1 MSEKVYRSE
10 LTPVSFLRRSAYMF
24 PEKTAVVYGGRRYSY
39 SELEERVN
47 RLASRLR
54 DSGLEKGERVAFLC
68 PNTPPM
74 LEGHFAVPAAGLVLV
89 AINTRLGR
97 DEVTYIVEHSGA
109 KMVFVDAELEALL
122 DDVDSEVE
130 RVRIDD
136 TGEPGDPYEDY
147 LAEGSPE
154 PVESVLED
162 EEETISI
169 NYTSGT
175 TGRPKGVMYTH
186 RGAYLSALGNAIEIG
201 MGYETR
207 YFWTL
212 PMFHCN
218 GWTYPW
224 AVTAVAATHVCLRKV
239 EPPRI
244 WELFEEESITHY
256 CAAPT
261 VQIGIVNEDAAH
273 QLETPVIAAIAG
285 APPSPT
291 LLGGLLDLNIRPMH
305 IYGLTETYGPITTS
319 GVHPEWEDLDME
331 ERARRMA
338 RQGQGYC
345 TSDLVRV
352 VDENMQDVERDGET
366 MGEIVMHGNMV
377 AKGYF
382 ENEEATEEA
391 FEGGWYHSGDVAVWH
406 PDGYIEIRDR
416 DKDIIISGG
425 ENISTIEVEQAV
437 SRHPAV
443 MEAAVVAIPDEKW
456 GERPKAFVVLK
467 KDQEATEEEII
478 DFCKDHIARFKAPAA
493 VEFGELPKTSTGKVQ
508 KFVLRDKEW
517 SGAKSRS
524 TGARKPVEIFVLL
537 AVLTCVAC
545 IVVGLRRLHCGP
557 WRSLAARRSY
567 SSCARSGGGL

>member
-1 MSEKVYRSE
+1 VARKEPRPIYSVGEIRKENSVSEKVYRSE

-24 PEKTAVVYGGRRYSY
+24 PEKTAVVYGERRYSY
-39 SELEERVN
+39 GELEERVN
-47 RLASRLR
+47 RLSSRLQ
-54 DSGLEKGERVAFLC
+54 DAGLQKGDRVAWLC

-74 LEGHFAVPAAGLVLV
+74 LEAHFAVPAAGLVLV
-89 AINTRLGR
+89 AINTRLGK
-97 DEVTYIVEHSGA
+97 DEVSYIVDHSGA
-109 KMVFVDAELEALL
+109 KMVFVDAELEELL
-122 DDVDSEVE
+122 ADVDGVE
-130 RVRIDD
+130 IVRIDD
-136 TGEPGDPYEDY
+136 TGEQEDPYEDY

-154 PVESVLED
+154 PAPDLLED

-207 YFWTL
+207 YLWTL

-218 GWTYPW
+218 GWTFPW
-224 AVTAVAATHVCLRKV
+224 AVTAVSGTHVCLRKV

-244 WELFEEESITHY
+244 WELFEDEGITHY

-261 VQIGIVNEDAAH
+261 VQIGIVNEEAAH
-273 QLETPVIAAIAG
+273 RLETPITAAIAG
-285 APPSPT
+285 AAPSPT
-291 LLGGLLDLNIRPMH
+291 LLSGLIELNIRPMH
-305 IYGLTETYGPITTS
+305 IYGLTETYGPMTTS
-319 GVHPEWEDLDME
+319 GIHPEWEELDMD
-331 ERARRMA
+331 ERARLMA
-338 RQGQGYC
+338 RQGQGY
-345 TSDLVRV
+345 TTADLVRV
-352 VDENMQDVERDGET
+352 VDENMNDVERDGET

-382 ENEEATEEA
+382 ENEEATQEA

-456 GERPKAFVVLK
+456 GERPKAFVMLK
-467 KDQEATEEEII
+467 KGQEATEEEII
-478 DFCKDHIARFKAPAA
+478 DFCKGHIARFKAPEA
-493 VEFGELPKTSTGKVQ
+493 VEFTELPKTSTGKVQ

-517 SGAKSRS
+517 EGREKQ
-524 TGARKPVEIFVLL
+524 VN
-537 AVLTCVAC
+537 
-545 IVVGLRRLHCGP
+545 
-557 WRSLAARRSY
+557 
-567 SSCARSGGGL
+567 

>member
-1 MSEKVYRSE
+1 VARTAPGTIYSIGEREKERYMSEKVYRSE

-24 PEKTAVVYGGRRYSY
+24 PEKTAVVYGGRRYTY
-39 SELEERVN
+39 GELEERVN
-47 RLASRLR
+47 RLSSRLR
-54 DSGLEKGERVAFLC
+54 DAGLQKGDRVAFLC

-74 LEGHFAVPAAGLVLV
+74 LEAHFGVPAAGLVLV
-89 AINTRLGR
+89 AINTRLGK
-97 DEVTYIVEHSGA
+97 DEVSYIVGHSGA
-109 KMVFVDAELEALL
+109 KMVFVDAELEGLL
-122 DDVDSEVE
+122 ADVEGVE
-130 RVRIDD
+130 TVRIDD
-136 TGEPGDPYEDY
+136 TGEEGDPYEDY

-154 PVESVLED
+154 PAPDALED

-175 TGRPKGVMYTH
+175 TGQPKGVMYTY
-186 RGAYLSALGNAIEIG
+186 RGAYLCALGNAIEIG

-207 YFWTL
+207 YLWTL

-218 GWTYPW
+218 GWTFPW
-224 AVTAVAATHVCLRKV
+224 AVTAVSGTHVCLRKV
-239 EPPRI
+239 EPQRI
-244 WELFEEESITHY
+244 WELFEQEGITHY

-273 QLETPVIAAIAG
+273 PLETPVTAAIAG

-291 LLGGLLDLNIRPMH
+291 LLGGLLELNIRPMH

-319 GVHPEWEDLDME
+319 GVHPEWEDLEME
-331 ERARRMA
+331 ERARLMS
-338 RQGQGYC
+338 RQGQGY
-345 TSDLVRV
+345 TTADLVRV

-406 PDGYIEIRDR
+406 PDGYVEIRDR
-416 DKDIIISGG
+416 NKDIIVSGG
-425 ENISTIEVEQAV
+425 ENISTIEVEQVV

-467 KDQEATEEEII
+467 KGQEATGEEII
-478 DFCKDHIARFKAPAA
+478 DFCKEHVARFKAPAA

-517 SGAKSRS
+517 ENSEK
-524 TGARKPVEIFVLL
+524 KVN
-537 AVLTCVAC
+537 
-545 IVVGLRRLHCGP
+545 
-557 WRSLAARRSY
+557 
-567 SSCARSGGGL
+567 

>member
-1 MSEKVYRSE
+1 MEPRHIYSVVERRKENSLSEKVYRSE

-24 PEKTAVVYGGRRYSY
+24 PEKTAVVYGERRYSY
-39 SELEERVN
+39 GELEERVD

-54 DSGLEKGERVAFLC
+54 DAGLQKGDRVAFLC

-74 LEGHFAVPAAGLVLV
+74 LEAHFAVPAAGLVLV
-89 AINTRLGR
+89 AINTRLGK
-97 DEVTYIVEHSGA
+97 DEVSYIVEHSGA
-109 KMVFVDAELEALL
+109 KMVFVDVELEELL
-122 DDVDSEVE
+122 ADVDGVE
-130 RVRIDD
+130 TVRIDD
-136 TGEPGDPYEDY
+136 TAEQGDPYEDY

-154 PVESVLED
+154 SAPDVLED

-201 MGYETR
+201 MGYETK
-207 YFWTL
+207 YLWTL

-224 AVTAVAATHVCLRKV
+224 AVTAVSGTHVCLRKV
-239 EPPRI
+239 EPARI
-244 WELFEEESITHY
+244 WELFESEGITHY

-261 VQIGIVNEDAAH
+261 VQIGIVNEEAAH
-273 QLETPVIAAIAG
+273 RLEKPVTAAIAG
-285 APPSPT
+285 AAPSPT
-291 LLGGLLDLNIRPMH
+291 LLSGLIELNIRPMH
-305 IYGLTETYGPITTS
+305 IYGLTETYGPMTTS
-319 GVHPEWEDLDME
+319 GVHPEWEELEMD
-331 ERARRMA
+331 ERARLMA
-338 RQGQGYC
+338 RQGQGYA
-345 TSDLVRV
+345 TADLVRV
-352 VDENMQDVERDGET
+352 VDENMNDVDRDGET

-467 KDQEATEEEII
+467 QGQEATEEEII
-478 DFCKDHIARFKAPAA
+478 DFCKEHIARFKAPEA
-493 VEFGELPKTSTGKVQ
+493 VEFTELPKTSTGKVQ

-517 SGAKSRS
+517 EGREKQ
-524 TGARKPVEIFVLL
+524 VN
-537 AVLTCVAC
+537 
-545 IVVGLRRLHCGP
+545 
-557 WRSLAARRSY
+557 
-567 SSCARSGGGL
+567 

>member
-1 MSEKVYRSE
+1 VANTEPRTIYFTREREKELLLSEKVYRSE

-54 DSGLEKGERVAFLC
+54 DSGLGKGERVAFLC

-122 DDVDSEVE
+122 DDVDDEVE
-130 RVRIDD
+130 RIRIDD

-154 PVESVLED
+154 PTGSVLED

-207 YFWTL
+207 YLWTL

-218 GWTYPW
+218 GWTFPW

-244 WELFEEESITHY
+244 WELFEEENITHY

-273 QLETPVIAAIAG
+273 PLEIPVTAAIAG

-291 LLGGLLDLNIRPMH
+291 LLGGLLELNISPMH

-352 VDENMQDVERDGET
+352 VDDNMQDVERDGET

-391 FEGGWYHSGDVAVWH
+391 FQGGWYHSGDVAVWH
-406 PDGYIEIRDR
+406 PDGYVEIRDR
-416 DKDIIISGG
+416 NKDIIISGG
-425 ENISTIEVEQAV
+425 ENISTIEVEQTVA
-437 SRHPAV
+437 RHPAV
-443 MEAAVVAIPDEKW
+443 MEAAVVAMPDEKW

-467 KDQEATEEEII
+467 KGQEATEEEII

-517 SGAKSRS
+517 
-524 TGARKPVEIFVLL
+524 TGREKQVN
-537 AVLTCVAC
+537 
-545 IVVGLRRLHCGP
+545 
-557 WRSLAARRSY
+557 
-567 SSCARSGGGL
+567 

>member
-1 MSEKVYRSE
+1 LTLSGFCHRGKHGAAAYILQQGEREKEYPLSEKVYRSE

-54 DSGLEKGERVAFLC
+54 DSGLGKGERVAFLC

-109 KMVFVDAELEALL
+109 KMVFVDAELEHLL
-122 DDVDSEVE
+122 EDVDSEVE

-207 YFWTL
+207 YLWTL

-218 GWTYPW
+218 GWTFPW
-224 AVTAVAATHVCLRKV
+224 AVTAVAGTHVCLRKV

-244 WELFEEESITHY
+244 WELFENENITHY

-273 QLETPVIAAIAG
+273 PLERSVTAAIAG

-291 LLGGLLDLNIRPMH
+291 LLGGLIELNIRPMH

-319 GVHPEWEDLDME
+319 GVHPEWEDLDMD
-331 ERARRMA
+331 ERARLMA

-345 TSDLVRV
+345 TADLVRV

-416 DKDIIISGG
+416 NKDIIISGG

-437 SRHPAV
+437 ARHPAV
-443 MEAAVVAIPDEKW
+443 MEAAVVATPDEKW

-467 KDQEATEEEII
+467 KGQEATEEEII

-493 VEFGELPKTSTGKVQ
+493 VEFGDLPKTSTGKVQ

-517 SGAKSRS
+517 AGSEKQ
-524 TGARKPVEIFVLL
+524 VN
-537 AVLTCVAC
+537 
-545 IVVGLRRLHCGP
+545 
-557 WRSLAARRSY
+557 
-567 SSCARSGGGL
+567 

>member
-39 SELEERVN
+39 GEMEERVD

-54 DSGLEKGERVAFLC
+54 ESGLEKGERVAFLC

-74 LEGHFAVPAAGLVLV
+74 LEGSFAVPAAGLVLV

-109 KMVFVDAELEALL
+109 RMVFVDAELESLL
-122 DDVDSEVE
+122 DDVDSGVE

-147 LAEGSPE
+147 LAEGSPG

-175 TGRPKGVMYTH
+175 TGRPKGVMYTY
-186 RGAYLSALGNAIEIG
+186 RGAYLSALGNAIEVG
-201 MGYETR
+201 MGYETT
-207 YFWTL
+207 YLWTL

-218 GWTYPW
+218 GWTFPW
-224 AVTAVAATHVCLRKV
+224 AVTAVSGTHVCLRKV

-244 WELFEEESITHY
+244 WELFEEENITHY

-273 QLETPVIAAIAG
+273 PLERSVTAAIAG

-291 LLGGLLDLNIRPMH
+291 LLGGLLELNIRPMH

-319 GVHPEWEDLDME
+319 GVHPEWEDLDMD
-331 ERARRMA
+331 ERARLMA

-345 TSDLVRV
+345 TADLVRV

-416 DKDIIISGG
+416 NKDIIISGG
-425 ENISTIEVEQAV
+425 ENISTIEVEQVVA
-437 SRHPAV
+437 RHPAV
-443 MEAAVVAIPDEKW
+443 MEAAVVAMPDEKW

-467 KDQEATEEEII
+467 KGQEATEGEII

-493 VEFGELPKTSTGKVQ
+493 VEFGDLPKTSTGKVQ

-517 SGAKSRS
+517 EGHDKQ
-524 TGARKPVEIFVLL
+524 VN
-537 AVLTCVAC
+537 
-545 IVVGLRRLHCGP
+545 
-557 WRSLAARRSY
+557 
-567 SSCARSGGGL
+567 

>member
-1 MSEKVYRSE
+1 MGEKVYRSE

-24 PEKTAVVYGGRRYSY
+24 PEKIAVVYGGRRYSY

-47 RLASRLR
+47 RLSSRLR
-54 DSGLEKGERVAFLC
+54 EAGLEKGDRVAFLC

-89 AINTRLGR
+89 AINTRLGK
-97 DEVTYIVEHSGA
+97 DEVSYIVEHSGA
-109 KMVFVDAELEALL
+109 KMAFVDAELEGLL
-122 DDVDSEVE
+122 ADVDGVE
-130 RVRIDD
+130 TVRIDD
-136 TGEPGDPYEDY
+136 TGEQGDPYEDY

-154 PVESVLED
+154 PVPDVLED

-175 TGRPKGVMYTH
+175 TGRPKGVMYTY

-201 MGYETR
+201 MGYETT
-207 YFWTL
+207 YLWTL

-218 GWTYPW
+218 GWTFPW
-224 AVTAVAATHVCLRKV
+224 AVTAVAGTHVCLRKV

-244 WELFEEESITHY
+244 WELFEEEGITHY

-261 VQIGIVNEDAAH
+261 VQIGIVNEEAAH
-273 QLETPVIAAIAG
+273 PLEAPVTAAIAG

-291 LLGGLLDLNIRPMH
+291 LLGGLLELNIRPMH
-305 IYGLTETYGPITTS
+305 IYGLTETYGPMTTS
-319 GVHPEWEDLDME
+319 GVHPEWEELEMD
-331 ERARRMA
+331 ERAGLMA
-338 RQGQGYC
+338 RQGQGY
-345 TSDLVRV
+345 TTADLVRV
-352 VDENMQDVERDGET
+352 VDENMNDVERDGET

-406 PDGYIEIRDR
+406 PDGYVEIRDR
-416 DKDIIISGG
+416 NKDIIVSGG

-467 KDQEATEEEII
+467 KGQEATEDEII
-478 DFCKDHIARFKAPAA
+478 DFCKERIARFKAPAA
-493 VEFGELPKTSTGKVQ
+493 VEFTELPKTSTGKVQ
-508 KFVLRDKEW
+508 KFVLREKEW
-517 SGAKSRS
+517 AGSEKQ
-524 TGARKPVEIFVLL
+524 VN
-537 AVLTCVAC
+537 
-545 IVVGLRRLHCGP
+545 
-557 WRSLAARRSY
+557 
-567 SSCARSGGGL
+567 

>member
-1 MSEKVYRSE
+1 MELRPIYSVREREKECLLSEKVYRSE

-24 PEKTAVVYGGRRYSY
+24 PEKTAVVYGERRHTYA
-39 SELEERVN
+39 ELEERVN

-89 AINTRLGR
+89 AINTRLSK

-109 KMVFVDAELEALL
+109 KMVFVDAELEDLL
-122 DDVDSEVE
+122 ADVGEEVE
-130 RVRIDD
+130 RVRIED
-136 TGEPGDPYEDY
+136 TGEAGDPYEDY

-175 TGRPKGVMYTH
+175 TGRPKGVMYTY
-186 RGAYLSALGNAIEIG
+186 RGAYLSALGNVVEIG
-201 MGYETR
+201 MGYDTK
-207 YFWTL
+207 YLWTL

-218 GWTYPW
+218 GWTFPW

-261 VQIGIVNEDAAH
+261 VQIGIVNEDSAH
-273 QLETPVIAAIAG
+273 PLERSVTAAIAG

-291 LLGGLLDLNIRPMH
+291 LLSGLIELNISPMH
-305 IYGLTETYGPITTS
+305 IYGLTETYGPMTTS
-319 GVHPEWEDLDME
+319 GVHPEWEDLEME
-331 ERARRMA
+331 ERARLMA

-345 TSDLVRV
+345 TADLVRV
-352 VDENMQDVERDGET
+352 VDKNMQDVERDGET

-382 ENEEATEEA
+382 DNEEATEEA
-391 FEGGWYHSGDVAVWH
+391 FQGGWYHSGDVAVWH

-425 ENISTIEVEQAV
+425 ENISTIEVEQVV

-443 MEAAVVAIPDEKW
+443 MEAAVIAIPDEKW
-456 GERPKAFVVLK
+456 GERPKAFVALK
-467 KDQEATEEEII
+467 KDQEATEQEII
-478 DFCKDHIARFKAPAA
+478 DFCKEHIARFKAPAA
-493 VEFGELPKTSTGKVQ
+493 VEFTELPKTSTGKVQ
-508 KFVLRDKEW
+508 KFVLRDKAW
-517 SGAKSRS
+517 SGLKQR
-524 TGARKPVEIFVLL
+524 VN
-537 AVLTCVAC
+537 
-545 IVVGLRRLHCGP
+545 
-557 WRSLAARRSY
+557 
-567 SSCARSGGGL
+567 